1 MIQMNLIFKCPIK
14 AAIFLNKNYDKIE
27 LWWEKMSS
35 SNEFKKFR
43 SNLFKTNKDMNGS
56 IFIKKIKKIKYKNVK

>member
-1 MIQMNLIFKCPIK
+1 MNLIFKCPIK
-14 AAIFLNKNYDKIE
+14 AAFFLNKNYDKIE
-27 LWWEKMSS
+27 LWWEKMSN

-56 IFIKKIKKIKYKNVK
+56 IFVKKIKKIKYKNVK